1 MRNPLVWT
9 SLVAIFIA
17 LLLFGA
23 NSNIIE
29 SLGLARSA
37 ATTEAGL
44 GCSTGVG
51 ETACSVTLA
60 AASAFDGM
68 GFVTV
73 TETSPGSADRTG
85 DSALAGNGV
94 TLTVGDLVPST
105 AYTFGVS
112 YRTVRDGVPAPLN
125 AAMQAPLQVLL
136 GFAGVLVAIAI
147 FYGPLFKRSG

>member
-1 MRNPLVWT
+1 MRNPLIWT
-9 SLVAIFIA
+9 SLVAIFIMP
-17 LLLFGA
+17 LLFGA
-23 NSNIIE
+23 FPNVLE

-37 ATTEAGL
+37 ATSEAGL

-68 GFVTV
+68 DLVTV

-85 DSALAGNGV
+85 DSALAENGV
-94 TLTVGDLVPST
+94 TLTVGNLAPST

-112 YRTVRDGVPAPLN
+112 YRTVRDGVPAALN
-125 AAMQAPLQVLL
+125 AAMQGPLQVLL
-136 GFAGVLVAIAI
+136 GFAGVLVVIAI
-147 FYGPLFKRSG
+147 YYGVAKS